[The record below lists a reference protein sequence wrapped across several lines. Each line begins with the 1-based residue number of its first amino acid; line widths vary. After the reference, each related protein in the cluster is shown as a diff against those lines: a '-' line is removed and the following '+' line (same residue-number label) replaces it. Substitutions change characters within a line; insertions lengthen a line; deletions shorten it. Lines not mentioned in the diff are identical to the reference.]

1 MDHGWSQQFLALM
14 KRHRSP
20 RSLSLVSPSQ
30 SVAPF
35 KPRLNREQLECLK
48 RGARG
53 ITLRFE
59 RSELVDVL
67 VAAGY
72 AERGLAGVIT
82 VTPAGHEYLK
92 TYTE

>member
-1 MDHGWSQQFLALM
+1 M
-14 KRHRSP
+14 KRDRSL
-20 RSLSLVSPSQ
+20 RLLSLVRTSQ
-30 SVAPF
+30 DVAHFMPQ
-35 KPRLNREQLECLK
+35 LDREQLECLK

-72 AERGLAGVIT
+72 AEKGLAGVIT
-82 VTPAGHEYLK
+82 VTRVGHEYLK
-92 TYTE
+92 THAD

>member
-1 MDHGWSQQFLALM
+1 M
-14 KRHRSP
+14 KRHRST
-20 RSLSLVSPSQ
+20 RTLSLVSASQ

-72 AERGLAGVIT
+72 AEKGLAGVIT
-82 VTPAGHEYLK
+82 VTRAGHEYLQ
-92 TYTE
+92 THAD